1 MIVKSNPIK
10 TSSGSGAIFHHLVEK
25 TDENEHILL
34 WKGRRQDVDDCMAD
48 AAAFHR
54 VNAVQHFQISS
65 KEKLTDEQ
73 FADCITMLAKEFGFN
88 SSDVCLAVIHTKTR
102 HDGLADNRHCQ
113 FLVRTT
119 HAETGK
125 VLDVSHRYER
135 QEKVAR
141 LFELKHGLELT
152 KGRHNVAVYHAV
164 PEEFRDRLKG
174 LCEGPL
180 PNACLSDPQSKLS
193 QRQGASP
200 FDIKYEVRE
209 LFSRS
214 QSWQAFER
222 AVVERGWTLEAGQK
236 KPDVLILKDENG
248 VFVGSLTRL
257 LGLKKAELQQ
267 FQTDPEAMKKKGVA
281 SPGLRDTRDPTGKG
295 ETPVD
300 PHSERAEDSDETS
313 EGKEETGSSS
323 TSEKRP
329 VSEKTARKTPYW
341 LGPIAPLLHASRST
355 ITEGMSHAEI
365 QSVIDFNAQEAE
377 RDDQLRELLHDQK
390 RFAALLTE
398 ILTSFQSQWQ
408 NLPPEPYPDP
418 KSRDALALRKTQKQR
433 LAPARQ
439 AWKQAKEKASVW
451 NLWNGADIQKARTTF
466 EALLHRYG
474 YDRHEVGKLDLLDD
488 DNFAYAVNWM
498 AERVVSGRE
507 RQHRAWQKTPEVRRY
522 LTAKAE
528 IERLVAHLEKTR
540 DVELLLLARTNP
552 EEALRCLADLTKTE
566 AGQTSSQSLPVRTI
580 PSPDRQKTQRSTLS
594 L

>member
-1 MIVKSNPIK
+1 M
-10 TSSGSGAIFHHLVEK
+10 
-25 TDENEHILL
+25 
-34 WKGRRQDVDDCMAD
+34 
-48 AAAFHR
+48 
-54 VNAVQHFQISS
+54 
-65 KEKLTDEQ
+65 
-73 FADCITMLAKEFGFN
+73 
-88 SSDVCLAVIHTKTR
+88 
-102 HDGLADNRHCQ
+102 
-113 FLVRTT
+113 
-119 HAETGK
+119 
-125 VLDVSHRYER
+125 
-135 QEKVAR
+135 
-141 LFELKHGLELT
+141 
-152 KGRHNVAVYHAV
+152 AVYHAV

-180 PNACLSDPQSKLS
+180 PNSCLSDPQSKLS

-214 QSWQAFER
+214 QSWQAFEQTLT
-222 AVVERGWTLEAGQK
+222 ERGWSLESGQK
-236 KPDVLILKDENG
+236 KPDILILKDESG
-248 VFVGSLTRL
+248 VFVGSLSRL

-267 FQTDPEAMKKKGVA
+267 LRTDPEAMRQKGIA
-281 SPGLRDTRDPTGKG
+281 SPGPRDTRDPTSKG

-300 PHSERAEDSDETS
+300 PHGERAEDSDETS
-313 EGKEETGSSS
+313 EEKEKSGSSS
-323 TSEKRP
+323 GSALPSPSPNPLPQKP
-329 VSEKTARKTPYW
+329 HW

-408 NLPPEPYPDP
+408 TLPPEPYPDP
-418 KSRDALALRKTQKQR
+418 KSRDASVLRKTQEQR
-433 LAPARQ
+433 LEPARQ

-451 NLWNGADIQKARTTF
+451 NLWNGADIQRARDTF

-507 RQHRAWQKTPEVRRY
+507 RQHRAWQNTPKVRRY

-528 IERLVAHLEKTR
+528 MEKLVVHLEATR
-540 DVELLLLARTNP
+540 DMELLLLARTNP
-552 EEALRCLADLTKTE
+552 KEALKRLKQQEPLPDIRENQKPDALPARKRRTRQ
-566 AGQTSSQSLPVRTI
+566 AGASFEGY
-580 PSPDRQKTQRSTLS
+580 
-594 L
+594 

>member
-1 MIVKSNPIK
+1 MILKSNPIR

-25 TDENEHILL
+25 MDENEHILL

-54 VNAVQHFQISS
+54 VNAVQHFQVSS

-73 FADCITMLAKEFGFN
+73 FADCITMLAREFGFQA
-88 SSDVCLAVIHTKTR
+88 SDVCLAVIHTKTR
-102 HDGLADNRHCQ
+102 HDGKADNRHCQ

-119 HAETGK
+119 HPETGK

-135 QEKVAR
+135 QEKIAR

-180 PNACLSDPQSKLS
+180 PNSCLSDPQSKLS

-200 FDIKYEVRE
+200 FDVKYEVRE

-214 QSWQAFER
+214 QSWQAFEQTLR
-222 AVVERGWTLEAGQK
+222 ERGWSLEAGQK
-236 KPDVLILKDENG
+236 KPDALILKDGNG
-248 VFVGSLTRL
+248 VFVGSLSRL
-257 LGLKKAELQQ
+257 LGLRKSELQQ
-267 FQTDPEAMKKKGVA
+267 LRTDPEAMQQKGIA
-281 SPGLRDTRDPTGKG
+281 SPGPRDTRDPTGKG

-313 EGKEETGSSS
+313 EEKEKSGSSS
-323 TSEKRP
+323 GSSLPSRSPNSLSPKP
-329 VSEKTARKTPYW
+329 HW

-408 NLPPEPYPDP
+408 TLPPEPYPDP
-418 KSRDALALRKTQKQR
+418 KSRDASVLRKTQEQR

-439 AWKQAKEKASVW
+439 AWKQAKEKASIW
-451 NLWNGADIQKARTTF
+451 NLWNTSGIQKARDTF
-466 EALLHRYG
+466 ETLLHRYG
-474 YDRHEVGKLDLLDD
+474 YDRHEVRKLDLLDD

-498 AERVVSGRE
+498 AERVASGRE

-528 IERLVAHLEKTR
+528 MDRLVAHLEATR
-540 DVELLLLARTNP
+540 DMELLLLARTNP
-552 EEALRCLADLTKTE
+552 KKALKRLKQQEPLPDIRENQKPDALPARKRRTRQ
-566 AGQTSSQSLPVRTI
+566 AGASFDGS
-580 PSPDRQKTQRSTLS
+580 
-594 L
+594 

>member
-1 MIVKSNPIK
+1 MILKSNPIR

-34 WKGRRQDVDDCMAD
+34 WKGRRQDVDDCIAD

-54 VNAVQHFQISS
+54 VNAVQHFQVSS

-73 FADCITMLAKEFGFN
+73 FADCITMLAREFGFQA
-88 SSDVCLAVIHTKTR
+88 SDVCLAVIHTKTR
-102 HDGLADNRHCQ
+102 HDGKADNRHCQ

-119 HAETGK
+119 NAETGK

-152 KGRHNVAVYHAV
+152 KGRHNVSVYHAV
-164 PEEFRDRLKG
+164 PEEYRDRLKG

-180 PNACLSDPQSKLS
+180 PNSCLSDPQSRQS
-193 QRQGASP
+193 QRHGASP

-209 LFSRS
+209 MFSRCE
-214 QSWQAFER
+214 SWQVFEH
-222 AVVERGWTLEAGQK
+222 AMADRGWILEAGQK

-248 VFVGSLTRL
+248 VFVGSLSRL

-267 FQTDPEAMKKKGVA
+267 LRTDPEAMRQKGIA
-281 SPGLRDTRDPTGKG
+281 SPGPRDTREPTGKG

-300 PHSERAEDSDETS
+300 PHSDRAEDSDSRSDTQ
-313 EGKEETGSSS
+313 GKTGSSS
-323 TSEKRP
+323 GSSIPSRSPNPLSQKP
-329 VSEKTARKTPYW
+329 HW

-377 RDDQLRELLHDQK
+377 RDGQLRELLHDQK

-408 NLPPEPYPDP
+408 TLPPEPYPDL
-418 KSRDALALRKTQKQR
+418 KSRDASVLRKTQEQR
-433 LAPARQ
+433 LDPARQ
-439 AWKQAKEKASVW
+439 AWKQAKEKASIW
-451 NLWNGADIQKARTTF
+451 NLWNTSDIQKARDTF

-474 YDRHEVGKLDLLDD
+474 YDRHEVGKLDLLDE

-498 AERVVSGRE
+498 AERVASGRE

-522 LTAKAE
+522 LTAKAGM
-528 IERLVAHLEKTR
+528 ERLVAYLKATK

-552 EEALRCLADLTKTE
+552 EEALKRLAALKE
-566 AGQTSSQSLPVRTI
+566 NERHAQPVMKI
-580 PSPDRQKTQRSTLS
+580 QFPDQPRQKRSPVQTFS

>member
-1 MIVKSNPIK
+1 MILKSNPIR
-10 TSSGSGAIFHHLVEK
+10 TASGSGAIFHHLVEK

-34 WKGRRQDVDDCMAD
+34 WKGTRQDVDDCMAD

-73 FADCITMLAKEFGFN
+73 FADCITMLAREFGFQA
-88 SSDVCLAVIHTKTR
+88 SDVCLAVIHTKTR

-180 PNACLSDPQSKLS
+180 PNSCLSDPQSKLS

-214 QSWQAFER
+214 QSWQAFEQTLTD
-222 AVVERGWTLEAGQK
+222 RGWSLEAGQK

-248 VFVGSLTRL
+248 VFVGSLSRL

-267 FQTDPEAMKKKGVA
+267 LRTDPEAMRQKGIA
-281 SPGLRDTRDPTGKG
+281 SPGPRDTRDPTGKG

-313 EGKEETGSSS
+313 EGKEKSGSSS
-323 TSEKRP
+323 GSALPSPSPNPLSQKP
-329 VSEKTARKTPYW
+329 HW
-341 LGPIAPLLHASRST
+341 LGPIAPLLHSSRST

-408 NLPPEPYPDP
+408 TLPPEPYPDP
-418 KSRDALALRKTQKQR
+418 KSRDASILRKTQEQR
-433 LAPARQ
+433 LEPARQ
-439 AWKQAKEKASVW
+439 AWKQAKEKASIW
-451 NLWNGADIQKARTTF
+451 NLWNTSDIQKAKAAF
-466 EALLHRYG
+466 EALLHRY
-474 YDRHEVGKLDLLDD
+474 
-488 DNFAYAVNWM
+488 
-498 AERVVSGRE
+498 
-507 RQHRAWQKTPEVRRY
+507 
-522 LTAKAE
+522 
-528 IERLVAHLEKTR
+528 
-540 DVELLLLARTNP
+540 
-552 EEALRCLADLTKTE
+552 
-566 AGQTSSQSLPVRTI
+566 
-580 PSPDRQKTQRSTLS
+580 
-594 L
+594 

>member
-1 MIVKSNPIK
+1 
-10 TSSGSGAIFHHLVEK
+10 
-25 TDENEHILL
+25 
-34 WKGRRQDVDDCMAD
+34 MAD

-54 VNAVQHFQISS
+54 VNAVQHFQVSS

-73 FADCITMLAKEFGFN
+73 FADCITMLAREFGFQA
-88 SSDVCLAVIHTKTR
+88 SDVCLAVIHTKTR

-119 HAETGK
+119 NAETGR

-164 PEEFRDRLKG
+164 PEKFRARLKI

-180 PNACLSDPQSKLS
+180 PNSCLSDPQSKLS

-200 FDIKYEVRE
+200 FDIKYEVRDM
-209 LFSRS
+209 FSRCE
-214 QSWQAFER
+214 SWQAFEQTLT
-222 AVVERGWTLEAGQK
+222 ERGWSLEAGQK
-236 KPDVLILKDENG
+236 KPDVLILKDGNG
-248 VFVGSLTRL
+248 VFVGSLSRL
-257 LGLKKAELQQ
+257 LGLRKAELQQ
-267 FQTDPEAMKKKGVA
+267 LKTDPEAMRQKGIA
-281 SPGLRDTRDPTGKG
+281 SPGPRDTRDPTGKG

-300 PHSERAEDSDETS
+300 PHVISTEDSDSRSDTQ
-313 EGKEETGSSS
+313 GETGSSS
-323 TSEKRP
+323 GSALPSRSPNSLSQKP
-329 VSEKTARKTPYW
+329 HW
-341 LGPIAPLLHASRST
+341 LGPIAPLLHSSRST

-390 RFAALLTE
+390 RFTALLTE
-398 ILTSFQSQWQ
+398 ILTSFQNQWQ
-408 NLPPEPYPDP
+408 TLPSEPYPDP
-418 KSRDALALRKTQKQR
+418 KSRDASIVRKAHERK
-433 LAPARQ
+433 LEPARQ

-451 NLWNGADIQKARTTF
+451 NLWNTSDIQKARTTF

-498 AERVVSGRE
+498 ADHVASGRE
-507 RQHRAWQKTPEVRRY
+507 RQHRTWQKTPEVRRY

-528 IERLVAHLEKTR
+528 MDRLMAHLEATR
-540 DVELLLLARTNP
+540 DVELLLLAKSNP
-552 EEALRCLADLTKTE
+552 EEALRRLAALKE
-566 AGQTSSQSLPVRTI
+566 NERPAQPVRKI
-580 PSPDRQKTQRSTLS
+580 QSPDQPRKKRSPVQTFS

>member
-1 MIVKSNPIK
+1 M
-10 TSSGSGAIFHHLVEK
+10 
-25 TDENEHILL
+25 
-34 WKGRRQDVDDCMAD
+34 
-48 AAAFHR
+48 
-54 VNAVQHFQISS
+54 
-65 KEKLTDEQ
+65 
-73 FADCITMLAKEFGFN
+73 
-88 SSDVCLAVIHTKTR
+88 
-102 HDGLADNRHCQ
+102 
-113 FLVRTT
+113 
-119 HAETGK
+119 
-125 VLDVSHRYER
+125 
-135 QEKVAR
+135 
-141 LFELKHGLELT
+141 
-152 KGRHNVAVYHAV
+152 AVYHAV
-164 PEEFRDRLKG
+164 PEEYRDRLKA

-180 PNACLSDPQSKLS
+180 PNSCLSDPQSRQS

-200 FDIKYEVRE
+200 FDIKYAVRE

-214 QSWQAFER
+214 QSWQAFEQTLT
-222 AVVERGWTLEAGQK
+222 ELGWSLEAGHK
-236 KPDVLILKDENG
+236 KPDVLILKDGNG
-248 VFVGSLTRL
+248 VFVGSLSRL

-267 FQTDPEAMKKKGVA
+267 LRTDPEAMRQKGIA
-281 SPGLRDTRDPTGKG
+281 SPGPRDTRDPTGKG

-300 PHSERAEDSDETS
+300 PHSDRTEESDETS
-313 EGKEETGSSS
+313 EEKEKSGSSS
-323 TSEKRP
+323 GSALPSPSPNSLSPKP
-329 VSEKTARKTPYW
+329 HW
-341 LGPIAPLLHASRST
+341 LGPIAPLLHSSRSA

-377 RDDQLRELLHDQK
+377 RDNQLRELLHDQK

-418 KSRDALALRKTQKQR
+418 KSRDASVLRKTQEQR

-451 NLWNGADIQKARTTF
+451 NLWNGADIQRARAAF
-466 EALLHRYG
+466 EGLLHRYG

-522 LTAKAE
+522 LTAKAG

-552 EEALRCLADLTKTE
+552 EEALKRLADLTKTE

>member
-1 MIVKSNPIK
+1 M
-10 TSSGSGAIFHHLVEK
+10 
-25 TDENEHILL
+25 
-34 WKGRRQDVDDCMAD
+34 
-48 AAAFHR
+48 
-54 VNAVQHFQISS
+54 
-65 KEKLTDEQ
+65 
-73 FADCITMLAKEFGFN
+73 
-88 SSDVCLAVIHTKTR
+88 CLAVIHTKTR
-102 HDGLADNRHCQ
+102 HDGKADNRHCQ

-152 KGRHNVAVYHAV
+152 RGRHNVAVYHAV
-164 PEEFRDRLKG
+164 PEEYRDRLKG

-180 PNACLSDPQSKLS
+180 PNSCLSDPQSKLS

-214 QSWQAFER
+214 QSWQAFEQTLTD
-222 AVVERGWTLEAGQK
+222 RGWSLEAGQK

-248 VFVGSLTRL
+248 VFVGSLSRL

-267 FQTDPEAMKKKGVA
+267 LRTDPEAMKKKGVA
-281 SPGLRDTRDPTGKG
+281 SPGPRDTRDPTGKG
-295 ETPVD
+295 EAPVD

-313 EGKEETGSSS
+313 EEKEKAGSSS
-323 TSEKRP
+323 GSALPSPSPNSLSPKP
-329 VSEKTARKTPYW
+329 HW
-341 LGPIAPLLHASRST
+341 LGPIAPLLHSSRSA

-377 RDDQLRELLHDQK
+377 RDNQLRELLHDQK

-408 NLPPEPYPDP
+408 NLPSEPYPDP
-418 KSRDALALRKTQKQR
+418 KSREASVLRKTQEQR
-433 LAPARQ
+433 LEPARQ

-451 NLWNGADIQKARTTF
+451 NLWNGADIQRARAAF

-498 AERVVSGRE
+498 AERVASGRE

-522 LTAKAE
+522 LTAKAGM
-528 IERLVAHLEKTR
+528 ERLVAHLKATK
-540 DVELLLLARTNP
+540 DVELLLLARTSP
-552 EEALRCLADLTKTE
+552 EEALRRLAALKE
-566 AGQTSSQSLPVRTI
+566 NERHARPVRDTQ
-580 PSPDRQKTQRSTLS
+580 SPDQPRQKRSPVQTFS

>member
-1 MIVKSNPIK
+1 MILKSNPIK

-34 WKGRRQDVDDCMAD
+34 WKGRRQDVDDCIAD

-54 VNAVQHFQISS
+54 VNAVQHFQVSS

-73 FADCITMLAKEFGFN
+73 FADCITMLAREFGFQA
-88 SSDVCLAVIHTKTR
+88 SDVCLAVIHTKTR
-102 HDGLADNRHCQ
+102 HDGKADNRHCQ

-119 HAETGK
+119 NAETGK

-164 PEEFRDRLKG
+164 PEEYRDRLKA

-180 PNACLSDPQSKLS
+180 PNSCLSDPQSRQS

-200 FDIKYEVRE
+200 FDIKYAVRE

-214 QSWQAFER
+214 QSWQAFEQTLT
-222 AVVERGWTLEAGQK
+222 ELGWSLEAGHK
-236 KPDVLILKDENG
+236 KPDVLILKDGNG
-248 VFVGSLTRL
+248 VFVGSLSRL

-267 FQTDPEAMKKKGVA
+267 LRTDPEAMRQKGIA
-281 SPGLRDTRDPTGKG
+281 SPGPRDTRDPTGKG

-300 PHSERAEDSDETS
+300 PHSDRTEESDETS
-313 EGKEETGSSS
+313 EEKEKSGSSS
-323 TSEKRP
+323 GSALPSPSPNSLSPKP
-329 VSEKTARKTPYW
+329 HW
-341 LGPIAPLLHASRST
+341 LGPIAPLLHSSRSA

-377 RDDQLRELLHDQK
+377 RDNQLRELLHDQK

-418 KSRDALALRKTQKQR
+418 KSRDASVLRKTQEQR

-451 NLWNGADIQKARTTF
+451 NLWNGADIQRARAAF
-466 EALLHRYG
+466 EGLLHRYG

-522 LTAKAE
+522 LTAKAG

-552 EEALRCLADLTKTE
+552 EEALKRLADLTKTE

>member
-1 MIVKSNPIK
+1 MILKSNPIR

-34 WKGRRQDVDDCMAD
+34 WKGRRQDVDDCIAD
-48 AAAFHR
+48 AVAFHR
-54 VNAVQHFQISS
+54 VNAVQHFQVSS
-65 KEKLTDEQ
+65 KETLTDEQ
-73 FADCITMLAKEFGFN
+73 FADCITMLAREFGFQA
-88 SSDVCLAVIHTKTR
+88 SDVCLAVIHTKTR
-102 HDGLADNRHCQ
+102 HDGKADNRHCQ

-119 HAETGK
+119 NAETGK

-135 QEKVAR
+135 QETVAR

-164 PEEFRDRLKG
+164 PEKFRARLKI
-174 LCEGPL
+174 LCEGQL
-180 PNACLSDPQSKLS
+180 PNSCLSDPQSKLS

-209 LFSRS
+209 MFSRS

-222 AVVERGWTLEAGQK
+222 AVADRGWSLEAGQK
-236 KPDVLILKDENG
+236 KPDVLILKDGNG
-248 VFVGSLTRL
+248 VFVGSLSRL
-257 LGLKKAELQQ
+257 LGLRKAEFQQ
-267 FQTDPEAMKKKGVA
+267 LRTDPEAMRQKGIA
-281 SPGLRDTRDPTGKG
+281 SPGPCDTSQQPTGKG
-295 ETPVD
+295 EAPVD

-313 EGKEETGSSS
+313 EEKEKSGSSS
-323 TSEKRP
+323 GSSLPSRSPNSLSPKP
-329 VSEKTARKTPYW
+329 HW
-341 LGPIAPLLHASRST
+341 LGPIAPLLHSSRSA

-408 NLPPEPYPDP
+408 TLPPEPYPDP
-418 KSRDALALRKTQKQR
+418 KSRDASVLRKAHERK
-433 LAPARQ
+433 LEPARQ
-439 AWKQAKEKASVW
+439 AWKQAK
-451 NLWNGADIQKARTTF
+451 ARAAF

-528 IERLVAHLEKTR
+528 MEKLVAHLETTK
-540 DVELLLLARTNP
+540 DVELLLLAKSNP
-552 EEALRCLADLTKTE
+552 EEALKRLAALKE
-566 AGQTSSQSLPVRTI
+566 NEKPVRKI
-580 PSPDRQKTQRSTLS
+580 QSPDQPRKRRSPVQTFS
-594 L
+594 F

>member
-1 MIVKSNPIK
+1 MILKSNPIR

-34 WKGRRQDVDDCMAD
+34 WKGRRQDVDDCIAD

-54 VNAVQHFQISS
+54 VNAVQYFQISS

-73 FADCITMLAKEFGFN
+73 FADCITMLAREFGFQA
-88 SSDVCLAVIHTKTR
+88 SDVCLAVIHTKTR
-102 HDGLADNRHCQ
+102 HDGKADNRHCQ

-119 HAETGK
+119 HPETGK

-152 KGRHNVAVYHAV
+152 RGRHNVAVYHAV
-164 PEEFRDRLKG
+164 PEEFRDRLKI

-180 PNACLSDPQSKLS
+180 PNSCLSDPQSKLS

-214 QSWQAFER
+214 QSWQAFEQTLT
-222 AVVERGWTLEAGQK
+222 ERGWSLEAGQK
-236 KPDVLILKDENG
+236 KPDVLILKDGNG
-248 VFVGSLTRL
+248 VFVGSLSRL
-257 LGLKKAELQQ
+257 LGLRKSELQQ
-267 FQTDPEAMKKKGVA
+267 LRTDPEAMKKKGVA
-281 SPGLRDTRDPTGKG
+281 SPGPRDTRDPTGKG

-300 PHSERAEDSDETS
+300 PHGERAEDSDETS
-313 EGKEETGSSS
+313 EEKEETGSSS

-329 VSEKTARKTPYW
+329 ASEKTARKTPHW
-341 LGPIAPLLHASRST
+341 LGPIAPLLHSSRST

-365 QSVIDFNAQEAE
+365 QSVIDFNTQEAE

-398 ILTSFQSQWQ
+398 ILTSFQNQWQ

-418 KSRDALALRKTQKQR
+418 KSRDASVLRKTQEQR
-433 LAPARQ
+433 LASARQ
-439 AWKQAKEKASVW
+439 AWKLAKEKASVW
-451 NLWNGADIQKARTTF
+451 NLWNGADIQRARAAF

-528 IERLVAHLEKTR
+528 IERLVAHLEATR
-540 DVELLLLARTNP
+540 DMELLLLARTNP
-552 EEALRCLADLTKTE
+552 KEALKRLKQQE
-566 AGQTSSQSLPVRTI
+566 PLPDVRTHQK
-580 PSPDRQKTQRSTLS
+580 PDGLPARKHRTRQAGASFEGY
-594 L
+594 

>member
-1 MIVKSNPIK
+1 MILKSNPIK

-48 AAAFHR
+48 AATFHR
-54 VNAVQHFQISS
+54 VNAVQHFQVSS

-73 FADCITMLAKEFGFN
+73 FADCITMLAREFGFQA
-88 SSDVCLAVIHTKTR
+88 SDVCLAVIHTKTR
-102 HDGLADNRHCQ
+102 HDGKADNRHCQ

-180 PNACLSDPQSKLS
+180 PNSCLSDPQSKLS

-200 FDIKYEVRE
+200 FDVKYEVRE

-214 QSWQAFER
+214 QSWQAFEQ
-222 AVVERGWTLEAGQK
+222 VLTELGWSLEAGQK
-236 KPDVLILKDENG
+236 KPDVLILKDGNG
-248 VFVGSLTRL
+248 VFVGSLSRL
-257 LGLKKAELQQ
+257 LGLKKAELQN
-267 FQTDPEAMKKKGVA
+267 FRTDPEAMRQKGIA
-281 SPGLRDTRDPTGKG
+281 SPGPRDTRDPTGKG

-300 PHSERAEDSDETS
+300 PHGERAEDSDETS
-313 EGKEETGSSS
+313 EEKEKSGFSSGSSHPLLPPNS
-323 TSEKRP
+323 LSPKP
-329 VSEKTARKTPYW
+329 HW
-341 LGPIAPLLHASRST
+341 LGPIAPLLHASRSA
-355 ITEGMSHAEI
+355 IIEGMSHAEI

-377 RDDQLRELLHDQK
+377 RDNQLRELLHDQK

-408 NLPPEPYPDP
+408 TLPPEPYPDP
-418 KSRDALALRKTQKQR
+418 KSRDASVLRKTQEQR
-433 LAPARQ
+433 LEPARQ

-451 NLWNGADIQKARTTF
+451 NLWNGADIQRARAAF

-498 AERVVSGRE
+498 AERVASGRE

-522 LTAKAE
+522 LTAKARM
-528 IERLVAHLEKTR
+528 ERLVAYLEDTK

-552 EEALRCLADLTKTE
+552 EEALKRLAALKE
-566 AGQTSSQSLPVRTI
+566 NERHAQPVMKI
-580 PSPDRQKTQRSTLS
+580 QFPDQPRQKRSPVQTFS